1 MTSPSRPVCFWS
13 MIMSFT
19 RPVMRRIS
27 QVATRPLPSAWR
39 TSRWGSAPFS
49 VPAIIARA
57 CWCWWG
63 GKKSMRRL
71 TVSAASTV
79 WTVEKTRW
87 PVSAALS
94 AVCTVSSSRISPM
107 RMTSGSWRRTRR
119 SARLK
124 DDVSIPTSRWLMSDC
139 LSRWRNS
146 IGSSIVT
153 MCRARVELM
162 WSIIAA
168 SVVDLPEPVVPVSST
183 MPRSSSARSRMTGG
197 RSSCSIE
204 RMSTGIARMT
214 SDVEPRCL
222 KALTRKRATPGIEY
236 EKSTSLSSAN
246 SASLLGSS
254 SIWRTAPSVS
264 SPVRRGRPAI
274 ARMTPSTR
282 MTGGAGTLRCRSE
295 PPASMRWRRQKSRSK
310 PMPKASAGARRSLT
324 GVGRNDDGPLAR
336 GPSTGL
342 LRSASARLRH
352 VAELLRLRERLQLLQ
367 RLVLDLADALARHV
381 ERAAHLVERAGML
394 AAEPVAQLE
403 HPALAVGEV
412 LERLPEGFLREDLR
426 GALVRRLGPL
436 VGDELAELGLLL
448 VADRLLERDRGLRGA
463 LDRVDLLGV
472 DPRDLGDLL
481 GRGLAP
487 ELGDELAL
495 GPPDLVE
502 LLHHVDRDAN
512 RARLVGEG
520 PRDRLPDPPGRI
532 GRELEALAVVELLRR
547 ANETERALLDEVEER
562 QSLVSVV
569 LRDGDDEPQVGLD
582 HLLLRVEVAALD
594 PLGEIDLLL
603 RREQTD
609 LADVLQEQLKG
620 VGRHVG
626 PQIQLGLGLAPL
638 ALVRGPLHLLLGGG
652 GGRIDVLD
660 QLDLRLLEEAVKLLD
675 VGLVEI
681 ELGDRVGDL
690 GEREHADL
698 LALRHQALDLF
709 ELLQFDY

>member
-1 MTSPSRPVCFWS
+1 
-13 MIMSFT
+13 
-19 RPVMRRIS
+19 
-27 QVATRPLPSAWR
+27 
-39 TSRWGSAPFS
+39 
-49 VPAIIARA
+49 
-57 CWCWWG
+57 
-63 GKKSMRRL
+63 
-71 TVSAASTV
+71 
-79 WTVEKTRW
+79 
-87 PVSAALS
+87 
-94 AVCTVSSSRISPM
+94 
-107 RMTSGSWRRTRR
+107 
-119 SARLK
+119 
-124 DDVSIPTSRWLMSDC
+124 MSDC
-139 LSRWRNS
+139 LSRCRNS

-168 SVVDLPEPVVPVSST
+168 SVVDLPEPVVPVSRM

-197 RSSCSIE
+197 RSSWSIE

-264 SPVRRGRPAI
+264 SPVRRDRPSI
-274 ARMTPSTR
+274 VRMTPSMR
-282 MTGGAGTLRCRSE
+282 MTGGAGTLRGRSE
-295 PPASMRWRRQKSRSK
+295 PPDSMRGGRQKSRSK
-310 PMPKASAGARRSLT
+310 PMPTGSAGTRRSLT
-324 GVGRNDDGPLAR
+324 GIGRVCGPGRRRRNDDGPRVNGAR
-336 GPSTGL
+336 PGL
-342 LRSASARLRH
+342 LWSAPALRH
-352 VAELLRLRERLQLLQ
+352 VAELLGLRERLELLQ

-381 ERAAHLVERAGML
+381 ERAADLVEGAGML

-412 LERLPEGFLREDLR
+412 LQGLAERLLREDLG

-436 VGDELAELGLLL
+436 VGDELAELGLLF
-448 VADRLLERDRGLRGA
+448 VADGLLQRDRGLRGA

-472 DPRDLGDLL
+472 DARDLGDLVR
-481 GRGLAP
+481 RGLAP

-495 GPPDLVE
+495 GSPDLVE
-502 LLHHVDRDAN
+502 LLHHVDRDAD
-512 RARLVGEG
+512 RARLVGQG
-520 PRDRLPDPPGRI
+520 PRDRLPDPPCRV

-582 HLLLRVEVAALD
+582 HLLLCVEVAALD
-594 PLGEIDLLL
+594 ALGEIDLLL

-626 PQIQLGLGLAPL
+626 PQIELRLGLAPL
-638 ALVRGPLHLLLGGG
+638 ALVRGPLDLLLGGG

-660 QLDLRLLEEAVKLLD
+660 QLDLRLLEEAVQLLD

-681 ELGDRVGDL
+681 DLGDSVGDL
-690 GEREHADL
+690 GVREHADL
-698 LALRHQALDLF
+698 LALGQEALDLF